1 MDLQYRYIY
10 ISLAVTLGAISSI
23 FVFNQQPAI
32 LVVAIFSIA
41 AAFYLVSEQRRYMN
55 MYKRRLQERKDEQAN
70 LSSLLAS
77 EINNMILECE
87 KSLLNINS
95 TQQDAIDLIGNS
107 FVEIQSLMLKQSTL
121 VQRNVDADSLEY
133 AQVTRLAGDIRNFM
147 NESIRG
153 MQFGDINTQ
162 NLQFCLDTLRFIREH
177 IETIGQ
183 DDLDV
188 VIADIREY
196 LETLQKR
203 RDVNNNPVSSK
214 SMQAGEI
221 EFF

>member
-10 ISLAVTLGAISSI
+10 ISLAVTLGAIVSI

-41 AAFYLVSEQRRYMN
+41 SAFYLVSEQRRYMN
-55 MYKRRLQERKDEQAN
+55 IYKRRLQERKDEQSN

-87 KSLLNINS
+87 KSLININS

-107 FVEIQSLMLKQSTL
+107 FVEMQSLMLKQSTL
-121 VQRNVDADSLEY
+121 VQRNVDSDSLEY

-183 DDLDV
+183 EDLDV

-203 RDVNNNPVSSK
+203 RKINNNPVSSE
-214 SMQAGEI
+214 SMHAGEI

>member
-203 RDVNNNPVSSK
+203 RDINNNPVSSK

>member
-10 ISLAVTLGAISSI
+10 ISLAVTLGAIVSI

-55 MYKRRLQERKDEQAN
+55 IYKNRLQERKNEQTN

-87 KSLLNINS
+87 KSLISINS

-107 FVEIQSLMLKQSTL
+107 FAEMQSLMLKQSIL
-121 VQRNVDADSLEY
+121 VQRNVDSDSLEY

-183 DDLDV
+183 EDLDV

-203 RDVNNNPVSSK
+203 RKINNNPVSSE
-214 SMQAGEI
+214 SMHAGEI

>member
-87 KSLLNINS
+87 KSLLNIS
-95 TQQDAIDLIGNS
+95 KLFLCA
-107 FVEIQSLMLKQSTL
+107 
-121 VQRNVDADSLEY
+121 R
-133 AQVTRLAGDIRNFM
+133 
-147 NESIRG
+147 
-153 MQFGDINTQ
+153 
-162 NLQFCLDTLRFIREH
+162 
-177 IETIGQ
+177 
-183 DDLDV
+183 
-188 VIADIREY
+188 
-196 LETLQKR
+196 
-203 RDVNNNPVSSK
+203 VS
-214 SMQAGEI
+214 
-221 EFF
+221 